1 MLLDPKLGST
11 SQVGGHLKLSPHT
24 RRVRRDLRKRKPHSM
39 LVGGSLNKPEL
50 TQASYLGRLQEEI
63 SKHAYQNLK
72 FYLEALAGARQME
85 PPFSVMFFIA
95 HSCHCDC

>member
-1 MLLDPKLGST
+1 
-11 SQVGGHLKLSPHT
+11 
-24 RRVRRDLRKRKPHSM
+24 M

-85 PPFSVMFFIA
+85 PPFSVMFFLPILA
-95 HSCHCDC
+95 IVTVKMWPPITIYTLRISVLATWFSLLS